1 MCRLIDLW
9 IQAWIRTDEQR
20 SVIANGVDHM
30 PTVTFQHADKH
41 VEADVG
47 ERMYDVAER
56 AEGGIPF
63 ACKAGACGICATRV
77 LEGMDSLGRVS
88 AREARTLTNLDL
100 NPEIFRLTCL
110 ANVGRGDIVWGQ
122 PNNAPEANQT
132 LGTYGVR
139 VESYRPLNL
148 TVAEVRFY
156 VQAEDF
162 SFTPGQYMIF
172 HIPDAPHVVRRS
184 YSISTLPSDTR
195 HFEVCVRAVSGGYG
209 SNYIHR
215 LRPGDELQV
224 EGPFGEFVLDEHSE
238 RDIVMIAT
246 GTGMSPIKSMLVHL
260 LDKRSR
266 RRVRLF
272 FGLRYPADLFYTD
285 LLRGLKAHYPEF
297 EYQIILSQPD
307 PLHWAG
313 PREPWRLACS
323 NCRKR
328 SGRNRKARR
337 KIPGH
342 FVVAFRDLLVTSQSD
357 GDA

>member
-1 MCRLIDLW
+1 LVLLNLEVLRQNLAPVAGSVSSYLWTTSYNLEVYARPKRAPSHIACGLIDLW
-9 IQAWIRTDEQR
+9 IQARIRTDEQR

-30 PTVTFQHADKH
+30 PTGTFQHADKH

-77 LEGMDSLGRVS
+77 LENIDSLGRVS

-162 SFTPGQYMIF
+162 SFTPG
-172 HIPDAPHVVRRS
+172 
-184 YSISTLPSDTR
+184 
-195 HFEVCVRAVSGGYG
+195 
-209 SNYIHR
+209 
-215 LRPGDELQV
+215 
-224 EGPFGEFVLDEHSE
+224 
-238 RDIVMIAT
+238 
-246 GTGMSPIKSMLVHL
+246 
-260 LDKRSR
+260 
-266 RRVRLF
+266 
-272 FGLRYPADLFYTD
+272 
-285 LLRGLKAHYPEF
+285 
-297 EYQIILSQPD
+297 
-307 PLHWAG
+307 
-313 PREPWRLACS
+313 
-323 NCRKR
+323 
-328 SGRNRKARR
+328 
-337 KIPGH
+337 
-342 FVVAFRDLLVTSQSD
+342 
-357 GDA
+357 

>member
-1 MCRLIDLW
+1 
-9 IQAWIRTDEQR
+9 
-20 SVIANGVDHM
+20 M
-30 PTVTFQHADKH
+30 PKIEFRHADKC
-41 VEADVG
+41 VDAEEG
-47 ERMYDVAER
+47 EWMYDVAER

-63 ACKAGACGICATRV
+63 ACKAGACGTCATPV
-77 LEGMDSLGRVS
+77 LEGMDTLGRAT

-100 NPEIFRLTCL
+100 DPDVYRLACL
-110 ANVGRGDIVWGQ
+110 ADVGSDDIVWGQ
-122 PNNAPEANQT
+122 PKNAPEANQT

-156 VQAEDF
+156 VETEDF
-162 SFTPGQYMIF
+162 TFAPGQYVIF
-172 HIPDAPHVVRRS
+172 HIPDAPHVIRRS
-184 YSISTLPSDTR
+184 YSISTPPSDAK

-215 LRPGDELQV
+215 LRPSDELQV
-224 EGPFGEFVLDEHSE
+224 EGPYGEFVLDEHSE
-238 RDIVMIAT
+238 RDIIMIAT

-297 EYQIILSQPD
+297 EYHIILSQPD
-307 PLHWAG
+307 PEHWSG
-313 PREPWRLACS
+313 PRGRVTDLVEEHVTEQDAATTEAYICGGRSMIEATRL
-323 NCRKR
+323 KLM
-328 SGRNRKARR
+328 GVGF
-337 KIPGH
+337 PE
-342 FVVAFRDLLVTSQSD
+342 
-357 GDA
+357 DAIHYERFY

>member
-77 LEGMDSLGRVS
+77 LEGMNSLGRVS

-122 PNNAPEANQT
+122 PNSAPEANQT

-184 YSISTLPSDTR
+184 YSISTP
-195 HFEVCVRAVSGGYG
+195 
-209 SNYIHR
+209 HR
-215 LRPGDELQV
+215 TPGTSKSVYEPYQV
-224 EGPFGEFVLDEHSE
+224 
-238 RDIVMIAT
+238 AT
-246 GTGMSPIKSMLVHL
+246 APTISIGCARGMSC
-260 LDKRSR
+260 RSR
-266 RRVRLF
+266 
-272 FGLRYPADLFYTD
+272 GL
-285 LLRGLKAHYPEF
+285 
-297 EYQIILSQPD
+297 SVSS
-307 PLHWAG
+307 
-313 PREPWRLACS
+313 CS
-323 NCRKR
+323 TSIR
-328 SGRNRKARR
+328 SA
-337 KIPGH
+337 
-342 FVVAFRDLLVTSQSD
+342 TSS
-357 GDA
+357 